1 MKNFYFPSYIH
12 KLKFWLVIYKIYF
25 EKAKYELVLTKSVKK
40 KDYFNAVNISE
51 EIDITWIQGSFE

>member
-51 EIDITWIQGSFE
+51 EIDIT